1 MTTQAEIRNQ
11 VLNKLRVVK
20 VGQTG
25 PTTITDVV
33 DLKLDQWHALY
44 SEKNAVYWAEADDV
58 PAEAANCVVDILVDE
73 CSTLFIHEYPL
84 TQNERI
90 EIAARRMQADKD
102 LRLLNNVDYQPSPT
116 KFEDF

>member
-11 VLNKLRVVK
+11 VLNKLGAVK

-25 PTTITDVV
+25 PASITDAV

-44 SEKNAVYWAEADDV
+44 SEKNVVYWAEADDV
-58 PAEAANCVVDILVDE
+58 PAEAANCVVDILTDE
-73 CSTLFIHEYPL
+73 CSTLFLHEYPL
-84 TQNERI
+84 SQNQRI
-90 EIAARRMQADKD
+90 EIAARRVEAERN